1 MLTLSCR
8 GTTGNISKIVLKGEE
23 PREKKP
29 IAI

>member
-8 GTTGNISKIVLKGEE
+8 RMTGNISKIVLKGEE
-23 PREKKP
+23 PREKRP